1 MTRRFK
7 PSAFSE
13 GASEPEDAKGLAL
26 KLRYI
31 CKAAEILEEELAQE
45 ALPSWVVRG
54 VNQAA
59 ALMGTAVSYVLHVR
73 EKRGKKPSE
82 KPGKKKRP
90 RKRKKR

>member
-1 MTRRFK
+1 VTRRFK

-13 GASEPEDAKGLAL
+13 GANEKEDAKSLAM

-31 CKAAEILEEELAQE
+31 RKAAELLEEEMTKSE
-45 ALPSWVVRG
+45 LPPWVARS

-59 ALMGTAVSYVLHVR
+59 ALMGTAVSYVKFAR
-73 EKRGKKPSE
+73 EKRGEKKPQ
-82 KPGKKKRP
+82 